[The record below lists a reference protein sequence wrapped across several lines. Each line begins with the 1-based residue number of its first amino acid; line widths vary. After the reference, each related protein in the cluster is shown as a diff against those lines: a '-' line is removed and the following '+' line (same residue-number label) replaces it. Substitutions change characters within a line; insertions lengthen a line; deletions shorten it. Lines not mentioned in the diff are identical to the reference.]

1 MRKTLTVL
9 AALAALGATPAMAAG
24 MSTTLAQ
31 KMTGTIKSINPTKD
45 ELTLQNGKTF
55 TVAKNVSLKNM
66 KPGEKV
72 TVTYTQSGKAMDAT
86 QINKA
91 P

>member
-1 MRKTLTVL
+1 MRKMLT
-9 AALAALGATPAMAAG
+9 ALAALSALGVTPAMAATPSH
-24 MSTTLAQ
+24 MSQ
-31 KMTGTIKSINPTKD
+31 KATGTIKSINQTKD

-55 TVAKNVSLKNM
+55 IVAKSVDLK
-66 KPGEKV
+66 KTTPGEKV